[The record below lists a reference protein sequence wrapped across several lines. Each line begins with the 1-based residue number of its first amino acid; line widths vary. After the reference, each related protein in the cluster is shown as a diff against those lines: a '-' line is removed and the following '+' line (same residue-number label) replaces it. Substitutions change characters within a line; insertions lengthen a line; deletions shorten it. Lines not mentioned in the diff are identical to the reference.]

1 MGSSKA
7 ADPLVPGSWLSRP
20 QFHARLVQNNVFA
33 FWNEELVKSHSSPP
47 DGLPRYRLLTG
58 KDDAEFCRQVSDAIA
73 LGYELH
79 GSPAATF
86 NGEHVVVAQA
96 IVWLDPP

>member
-1 MGSSKA
+1 MP
-7 ADPLVPGSWLSRP
+7 DL
-20 QFHARLVQNNVFA
+20 
-33 FWNEELVKSHSSPP
+33 PP

-58 KDDAEFCRQVSDAIA
+58 KDDATFCHRVSEALN
-73 LGYELH
+73 LGYALH

-96 IVWLDPP
+96 IVWPDRNT